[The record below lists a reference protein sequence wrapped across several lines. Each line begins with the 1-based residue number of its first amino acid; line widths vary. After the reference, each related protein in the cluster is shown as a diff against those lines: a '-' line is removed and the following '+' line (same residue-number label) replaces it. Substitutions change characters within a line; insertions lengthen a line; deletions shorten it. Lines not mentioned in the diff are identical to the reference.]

1 MVVVLS
7 TEIKHSIL
15 QLCWLCLWK
24 IVWTTASGEPCRR
37 CAICCCRKSAPGAL
51 LFPSL
56 LGSRMS
62 VVSVNINTVFWVMR
76 HVSVFSREM
85 AALHLDFVVSSLL
98 WDRGSMILKFG
109 NRVDSSSRHSTGI
122 GVFWPNFI
130 MWTVPP
136 IVQVLAI
143 WLFFLARLVW
153 KYISACLLSRSS
165 LIKIFLSP
173 LFLRFLSIG
182 SCYNSTLVALD
193 CITIWVRSRNCS
205 CLVTWF
211 CYQLIAKP
219 GDKTA
224 TVSWP
229 DPYFNNHTLHHV
241 IVGSISIPNTASY
254 NYCTVHFSKIS

>member
-109 NRVDSSSRHSTGI
+109 NRVDSSSSCFMKARGTRLSVVSSQSESDLTTL
-122 GVFWPNFI
+122 NLE
-130 MWTVPP
+130 
-136 IVQVLAI
+136 LAGNPATL
-143 WLFFLARLVW
+143 WLFCFKFSHYNDTLDRRGEVW
-153 KYISACLLSRSS
+153 
-165 LIKIFLSP
+165 
-173 LFLRFLSIG
+173 
-182 SCYNSTLVALD
+182 
-193 CITIWVRSRNCS
+193 
-205 CLVTWF
+205 
-211 CYQLIAKP
+211 
-219 GDKTA
+219 
-224 TVSWP
+224 
-229 DPYFNNHTLHHV
+229 
-241 IVGSISIPNTASY
+241 
-254 NYCTVHFSKIS
+254 